1 MVSAAQ
7 ENAGY
12 GDAQGRED
20 SWEDDNSGDQDVPAE
35 SVDLGVGDVE
45 PGLTPPRKFSMLWS
59 SPSTL
64 WLRASSPTS
73 RRPIRSSAF
82 ISVMAFPLGEF
93 PCLERDRQPYT
104 PRFHRMVGCPQ
115 LFRRVGCRYRRL
127 GPVSL

>member
-1 MVSAAQ
+1 MLAAQ

-35 SVDLGVGDVE
+35 SVDPGVGDVE
-45 PGLTPPRKFSMLWS
+45 PGLTPARKFSMLWS

-64 WLRASSPTS
+64 WLMASSPTS
-73 RRPIRSSAF
+73 RRPIRSSVF

-93 PCLERDRQPYT
+93 PCLEGDRS
-104 PRFHRMVGCPQ
+104 V
-115 LFRRVGCRYRRL
+115 
-127 GPVSL
+127 